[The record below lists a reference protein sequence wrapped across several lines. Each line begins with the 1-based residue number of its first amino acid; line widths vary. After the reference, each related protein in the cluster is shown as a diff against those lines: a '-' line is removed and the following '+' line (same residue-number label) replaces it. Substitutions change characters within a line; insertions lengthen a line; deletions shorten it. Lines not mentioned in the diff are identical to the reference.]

1 MNDYSIF
8 FQRLAHLFLEFSV
21 AMSYQSR
28 TQSQDSGVDAGGY
41 SSDFSQPAAPAYL
54 RPPPSFAGSGRRTLA
69 RPPSCPSVGGA
80 GVTESSGRFSRV
92 SDNSQ
97 DSSES
102 QILKDLQQH
111 LHYLDEV
118 IVKNSQ
124 TMFAVVKESVG
135 FCQGL
140 MNNEDGLKNIFE
152 DLQKI
157 SVKIAADQQDLVLK
171 INNVQDLVKEMGD
184 MISAAEAR
192 HEDILCQLEALAKDK
207 SKTGD
212 VVTPLPTVRLAN
224 SLNVK
229 VENDDI
235 EDREESI
242 SLLENEP

>member
-1 MNDYSIF
+1 
-8 FQRLAHLFLEFSV
+8 
-21 AMSYQSR
+21 
-28 TQSQDSGVDAGGY
+28 
-41 SSDFSQPAAPAYL
+41 
-54 RPPPSFAGSGRRTLA
+54 
-69 RPPSCPSVGGA
+69 
-80 GVTESSGRFSRV
+80 
-92 SDNSQ
+92 
-97 DSSES
+97 
-102 QILKDLQQH
+102 
-111 LHYLDEV
+111 
-118 IVKNSQ
+118 
-124 TMFAVVKESVG
+124 MFAVVKESVG

-224 SLNVK
+224 SSNVK

>member
-1 MNDYSIF
+1 
-8 FQRLAHLFLEFSV
+8 
-21 AMSYQSR
+21 
-28 TQSQDSGVDAGGY
+28 
-41 SSDFSQPAAPAYL
+41 
-54 RPPPSFAGSGRRTLA
+54 
-69 RPPSCPSVGGA
+69 
-80 GVTESSGRFSRV
+80 
-92 SDNSQ
+92 
-97 DSSES
+97 
-102 QILKDLQQH
+102 
-111 LHYLDEV
+111 
-118 IVKNSQ
+118 
-124 TMFAVVKESVG
+124 MFAVVKESVG

-235 EDREESI
+235 EDREEFVRK
-242 SLLENEP
+242 